1 MNIFLGILTLITAL
15 SISAVAIYYS
25 VAGLMAIFAAAAI
38 PIMIMG
44 GVLEVGKLITAV
56 WLHRYWKQATWWLK
70 TYLTLAVFILMFITS
85 MGIFGFLSKAH
96 IEQTSAADEG
106 IAQIDRIDE
115 EIIRQEQIISRS
127 ETRINEAEASVGSGN
142 DAIQEQI
149 DKEQIRIDTAYDRID
164 PAIAEQNSIITAEL
178 LKVEKQITSHEKELT
193 SFNNEITRLESVV
206 KDYRTQ
212 LDSVSASSVEEQVQ
226 PYIDESEQLEENL
239 GRINT
244 QANEYEERISLLS
257 IDTTLADEMLQQ
269 VADLKENLTVITNK
283 LQSNEKE
290 QIKIGQATIGVN
302 SDGKFG
308 SNTQRALDAWV
319 EAQQTRI
326 NELQTQATELRQQ
339 ARTAFDTERKRLTT
353 LVNNL
358 RGEQTDN
365 ITKRKQQIVVDIDRI
380 RNKATTEATNFRKQI
395 LTNIQTIIDNS
406 IPNIRSQQKTIQ
418 ETIANLRKAENPKI
432 ISARQTIAN
441 LRTSADTQI
450 AASNSLIQRLRD
462 NLTVGKDE
470 DVEQFVTEQQNKIR
484 TTNNTIDELTEQ
496 KYALQADYRKLEAEV
511 GPVKYLA
518 EFVYGEKADQTI
530 LEEAVRW
537 VILVI
542 ILVFDPL
549 AVLLLIASQ
558 YTFMYRAKEK
568 HDQTNSR
575 TDYERQRAQAIV
587 NNPGYDDGDTR
598 NAQYNRPDDV
608 NTDNN
613 EQSDKGSKE
622 VATEQTSNDSETTTI
637 NNKQLRTNDNGR
649 NTSQGMVPVIP
660 KADEEF
666 IPNNEDEKQREEHLS
681 RLEKDNEYNN
691 KKHEWKQNNP
701 DQSIKIWKMRYIK
714 GKIDKLP
721 WN

>member
-1 MNIFLGILTLITAL
+1 MNIFLGILTLVTAL
-15 SISAVAIYYS
+15 SISAVSIYYS

-193 SFNNEITRLESVV
+193 SFNDEITRLESVV

-290 QIKIGQATIGVN
+290 QIKIGQAIIGVN

-339 ARTAFDTERKRLTT
+339 AQTAFDTERQRLTT

-380 RNKATTEATNFRKQI
+380 RNKATTEATNSRKQI

-537 VILVI
+537 VILII

-598 NAQYNRPDDV
+598 NDQYNRPDDV

-622 VATEQTSNDSETTTI
+622 VATEQASNDSETTTI

-649 NTSQGMVPVIP
+649 DTSQGMVPVIP

-666 IPNNEDEKQREEHLS
+666 IPNNEDEKQRQEHLS

>member
-1 MNIFLGILTLITAL
+1 MNIFLGILTMVTAL

-96 IEQTSAADEG
+96 IEQTSAATEG
-106 IAQIDRIDE
+106 IAQIERIDQ
-115 EIIRQEQIISRS
+115 EIIRQGQIITRA
-127 ETRINEAEASVGSGN
+127 ETRILEAEASVGSGN

-149 DKEQIRIDTAYDRID
+149 DKEQTRIDTAYDRIE
-164 PAIAEQNSIITAEL
+164 PAIDEQNSIITAEL
-178 LKVEKQITSHEKELT
+178 LKVEQQITSYEKELT
-193 SFNNEITRLESVV
+193 SFNIEITRLESVV
-206 KDYRTQ
+206 EDYRTQ
-212 LDSVSASSVEEQVQ
+212 LDSVNVSSVEEQVQ
-226 PYIDESEQLEENL
+226 PYLNESKQLETDLE
-239 GRINT
+239 RINI
-244 QANEYEERISLLS
+244 QANEYEERISALS
-257 IDTTLADEMLQQ
+257 IDTKIADEMLQQ
-269 VADLKENLTVITNK
+269 VETLKENLTVTTNK

-290 QIKIGQATIGVN
+290 QIKVGQVTIGVT

-308 SNTQRALDAWV
+308 SNTQRALDAWSESV
-319 EAQQTRI
+319 QSRI
-326 NELQTQATELRQQ
+326 NEIQTEATRLRQQ
-339 ARTAFDTERKRLTT
+339 AQDTFNTERERLTK

-358 RGEQTDN
+358 RGEQTDS
-365 ITKRKQQIVVDIDRI
+365 ITKRKQQIVSDIDRI
-380 RNKATTEATNFRKQI
+380 RTKATIESTNSRKQI
-395 LTNIQTIIDNS
+395 LSKIQKIIDNN
-406 IPNIRSQQKTIQ
+406 IPGVRLQQKTIQ
-418 ETIANLRKAENPKI
+418 ETIASLRKADNPNI
-432 ISARQTIAN
+432 VAARKTIAD

-450 AASNSLIQRLRD
+450 LASNSLIQRLRD
-462 NLTVGKDE
+462 NLTVGKDD
-470 DVEQFVTEQQNKIR
+470 DVEQFVNTQQNKIL

-518 EFVYGEKADQTI
+518 EFVYGKQADQTI

-568 HDQTNSR
+568 HDQHNSR
-575 TDYERQRAQAIV
+575 TEYERQRAQAIV
-587 NNPGYDDGDTR
+587 NNPGYDYGDIKNDQHTRPNDDDADIIEPSNGEPKEIAAEEASNERRTTAIDDQLPRAIDNGGDT
-598 NAQYNRPDDV
+598 
-608 NTDNN
+608 
-613 EQSDKGSKE
+613 
-622 VATEQTSNDSETTTI
+622 SEGVVLV
-637 NNKQLRTNDNGR
+637 KD
-649 NTSQGMVPVIP
+649 PVIP
-660 KADEEF
+660 DTT
-666 IPNNEDEKQREEHLS
+666 DEKQREEYLVI
-681 RLEKDNEYNN
+681 LEKDDEYNN

-701 DQSIKIWKMRYIK
+701 DQSIKLWKMRYIK

>member
-1 MNIFLGILTLITAL
+1 
-15 SISAVAIYYS
+15 
-25 VAGLMAIFAAAAI
+25 
-38 PIMIMG
+38 
-44 GVLEVGKLITAV
+44 
-56 WLHRYWKQATWWLK
+56 
-70 TYLTLAVFILMFITS
+70 
-85 MGIFGFLSKAH
+85 MGIFGFLSTAH
-96 IEQTSAADEG
+96 IEQTSAAEEG
-106 IAQIDRIDE
+106 VAQIDRIDE

-178 LKVEKQITSHEKELT
+178 LNVEKQITSHEKELT

-339 ARTAFDTERKRLTT
+339 AQTAFDTERKRLTT

-380 RNKATTEATNFRKQI
+380 RNKATTEATNSRKQI

-406 IPNIRSQQKTIQ
+406 IPNIRSQQKTI
-418 ETIANLRKAENPKI
+418 
-432 ISARQTIAN
+432 
-441 LRTSADTQI
+441 
-450 AASNSLIQRLRD
+450 
-462 NLTVGKDE
+462 
-470 DVEQFVTEQQNKIR
+470 
-484 TTNNTIDELTEQ
+484 
-496 KYALQADYRKLEAEV
+496 
-511 GPVKYLA
+511 
-518 EFVYGEKADQTI
+518 
-530 LEEAVRW
+530 
-537 VILVI
+537 
-542 ILVFDPL
+542 
-549 AVLLLIASQ
+549 
-558 YTFMYRAKEK
+558 
-568 HDQTNSR
+568 
-575 TDYERQRAQAIV
+575 
-587 NNPGYDDGDTR
+587 
-598 NAQYNRPDDV
+598 
-608 NTDNN
+608 
-613 EQSDKGSKE
+613 
-622 VATEQTSNDSETTTI
+622 
-637 NNKQLRTNDNGR
+637 
-649 NTSQGMVPVIP
+649 
-660 KADEEF
+660 
-666 IPNNEDEKQREEHLS
+666 
-681 RLEKDNEYNN
+681 
-691 KKHEWKQNNP
+691 
-701 DQSIKIWKMRYIK
+701 
-714 GKIDKLP
+714 
-721 WN
+721 

>member
-96 IEQTSAADEG
+96 IEQTSAAEEG
-106 IAQIDRIDE
+106 VAQIDRIDE

-178 LKVEKQITSHEKELT
+178 LNVEKQITSHEKELT

-339 ARTAFDTERKRLTT
+339 AQTAFDTERKRLTT

-380 RNKATTEATNFRKQI
+380 RNKATTEATNSRKQI

-598 NAQYNRPDDV
+598 NDQYNRPDDV
-608 NTDNN
+608 NTDNK
-613 EQSDKGSKE
+613 QSDKGIEE

-649 NTSQGMVPVIP
+649 DTSQGVVPVIP
-660 KADEEF
+660 KVDEEF